1 MRLEAALRGDLNELL
16 KAEIRDAERAVTA
29 GIREATDGLKT
40 ELRGQITGAGLGS
53 RLANTWRGEVY
64 PKGQPSIGAA
74 GFVWSK
80 APGLVRMYAEGAVI
94 RSKHGLFLAIPTPA
108 AGKYGDAR
116 QKITPGA
123 WERIHGLPLRFVYR
137 RGAASLLVADNARL
151 SKRGRAAANI
161 GRRQGDAFTRLSGR
175 TTVPLFIL
183 LPQVTVGNASMS
195 TARRR
200 SGSGRCRDWWF
211 GNGEISAGCSS

>member
-1 MRLEAALRGDLNELL
+1 MRLQAALRGDLNELL
-16 KAEIRDAERAVTA
+16 KAEIRDAERAVTN

-40 ELRGQITGAGLGS
+40 ELRGQITGAGLGT

-94 RSKHGLFLAIPTPA
+94 RSKQGLFLAIPTPA

-183 LPQVTVGNASMS
+183 VPQVTVRKRLDVDGA
-195 TARRR
+195 AQKWIRALPRLVVR
-200 SGSGRCRDWWF
+200 QWRD
-211 GNGEISAGCSS
+211 